1 MRQDDG
7 APDGRGPRG
16 ADERRHPD
24 RRSRRERRA
33 AKGPRHRDGLPE
45 LRALPAH
52 ERVRQPRLR
61 PEAPRHREGRDRS
74 ARQRRRRGPRHRS
87 PAPTETEGAL
97 GRSASARRGRPRH
110 RSRAGRLPDGRA
122 ALQSRRRAPDPDARR
137 IAEAPPAD
145 PADDDLRDARSG
157 GSDDDGGPHR
167 RHEGRTPSAARHA
180 AGAARAARE
189 SLRRGIHRVT
199 RDELLSREAGPRRG
213 RDLRGCRFLPRA
225 RLRVRRA
232 LGWARRDRGSAA
244 GGHRRSDDPRR
255 GRARERA
262 SARRCERRG
271 RRIPWQRVPATPA
284 RGGGHDLR
292 RARVD
297 GHADPAR
304 CADPAR
310 IRRPQGACVRSG
322 DGGGTAMTLRGSVA
336 SFPLETVVQLLA
348 ATAKTG
354 QLEVRSGRE
363 SGSLGFAEGRLVS
376 AVTGDESGDAALGA
390 VFRMSDG
397 EFEFVPCG
405 DPPDANLTGD
415 LSQLLDRAVV
425 QRDKIVADRQVISD
439 DRLRFG
445 LSDRGGAQGEV
456 RLSAEQWRALLAV
469 NGERDLL
476 GIAQTLRLGR
486 LATLA
491 MLADLVRAGSVEVP
505 DAPPER
511 PSGPGPGP
519 SGGGA
524 GSETPSFTAAPP
536 VREWDRPRADA
547 RSDTVIDEPATAE
560 PAFVAPAVF
569 PTLTPLAPEREAEP
583 EAAAAEPELDPEERE
598 PAAFIERELAGTGE
612 RRPAA
617 APERGP
623 AAPVEREPSAAGE
636 REPSAAAE
644 REPAAAVE
652 REAAAVEREPAAAVE
667 REPEPKIAA
676 AWEQPPPIPPR
687 ETQVW
692 GEPSIAQTPVWEKP
706 ARPAGEPE
714 KPSWDNWD
722 SPTPATP
729 AEPTPAAP
737 PPPATW
743 DAPLEQTRAWQPSAE
758 PTATER
764 EWGVPAQEWEKP
776 APAHGGAKGSVRA
789 DTARHDAAP
798 KETVADRGGALE
810 GKDTAAPAAD
820 RTMDER
826 LSALSGLFGTPAA
839 QPAAP
844 SWPADESRATTSG
857 APAAVPPHAPPAE
870 EPKKK
875 GGLFSGLFKKDD
887 TRKDE
892 IQARLATATAPAVQS
907 GPRLTKD
914 RKSVV

>member
-363 SGSLGFAEGRLVS
+363 SGTLGFAEGRLVS
-376 AVTGDESGDAALGA
+376 AVTGDDSGDAALGA
-390 VFRMSDG
+390 VFTMSDG
-397 EFEFVPCG
+397 DFEFVPWG
-405 DPPDANLTGD
+405 DPPDANLAGD
-415 LSQLLDRAVV
+415 LSQLLDRAIV

-445 LSDRGGAQGEV
+445 LSDRAAAQGEV

-491 MLADLVRAGSVEVP
+491 MLADLVRAGIVEVRE
-505 DAPPER
+505 APPEP

-524 GSETPSFTAAPP
+524 GSETPSFTAAPS

-547 RSDTVIDEPATAE
+547 RSDTAVDESATAE
-560 PAFVAPAVF
+560 SAFVAPAVF

-583 EAAAAEPELDPEERE
+583 EAATEPDLDPVERE
-598 PAAFIERELAGTGE
+598 RAAFVERELAGTGK
-612 RRPAA
+612 
-617 APERGP
+617 
-623 AAPVEREPSAAGE
+623 
-636 REPSAAAE
+636 

-652 REAAAVEREPAAAVE
+652 RAPAAPAEREPAAAAEREPAAAVE

-676 AWEQPPPIPPR
+676 AWEQPPPLPPR
-687 ETQVW
+687 ETRVW
-692 GEPSIAQTPVWEKP
+692 GDPSIAQ
-706 ARPAGEPE
+706 
-714 KPSWDNWD
+714 
-722 SPTPATP
+722 
-729 AEPTPAAP
+729 
-737 PPPATW
+737 
-743 DAPLEQTRAWQPSAE
+743 
-758 PTATER
+758 
-764 EWGVPAQEWEKP
+764 
-776 APAHGGAKGSVRA
+776 
-789 DTARHDAAP
+789 
-798 KETVADRGGALE
+798 
-810 GKDTAAPAAD
+810 
-820 RTMDER
+820 
-826 LSALSGLFGTPAA
+826 
-839 QPAAP
+839 
-844 SWPADESRATTSG
+844 
-857 APAAVPPHAPPAE
+857 
-870 EPKKK
+870 
-875 GGLFSGLFKKDD
+875 
-887 TRKDE
+887 
-892 IQARLATATAPAVQS
+892 I
-907 GPRLTKD
+907 
-914 RKSVV
+914 